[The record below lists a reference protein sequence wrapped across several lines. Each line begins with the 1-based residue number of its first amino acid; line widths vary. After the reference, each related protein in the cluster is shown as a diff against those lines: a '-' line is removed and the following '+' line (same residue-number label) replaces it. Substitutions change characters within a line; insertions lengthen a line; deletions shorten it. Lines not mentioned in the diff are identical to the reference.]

1 MPTHLT
7 PTTVCEQFFK
17 PVLNLLPDCS
27 TTRVCPAL
35 PDSAWLQLCLA
46 RVLHECPSGR
56 AFLQEYG
63 GRFRQ
68 CPEVGAFFESFK
80 SQRRERLVQ
89 ELNDRLQRQ
98 LAQST
103 QDRLADELVST
114 SQGVMVRQVTYH
126 DPVSGET
133 FRFLTK
139 KLGVT
144 S

>member
-1 MPTHLT
+1 LNSMPTHLT
-7 PTTVCEQFFK
+7 TTTVCEPFFK

-35 PDSAWLQLCLA
+35 PDSDWLQLCLA

-63 GRFRQ
+63 GRFPQ

-89 ELNDRLQRQ
+89 ELTLPPGLIAHLYRLRWNIEKVF
-98 LAQST
+98 
-103 QDRLADELVST
+103 DELKNV
-114 SQGVMVRQVTYH
+114 
-126 DPVSGET
+126 PVHRLTGAVGEN
-133 FRFLTK
+133 RPRGLM
-139 KLGVT
+139 
-144 S
+144 

>member
-7 PTTVCEQFFK
+7 TTTVCEQFFK
-17 PVLNLLPDCS
+17 PILNLLPDCS

-35 PDSAWLQLCLA
+35 PDSDWLQLCLA

-63 GRFRQ
+63 GRFPQ

-98 LAQST
+98 LAQSN
-103 QDRLADELVST
+103 QDLLAAYPALQDFEIYA
-114 SQGVMVRQVTYH
+114 GDGHWHAAAAH
-126 DPVSGET
+126 DPVVAGT
-133 FRFLTK
+133 T
-139 KLGVT
+139 
-144 S
+144 